1 MERFVF
7 RLITNPK
14 PYKTICNC
22 TLLSILPRTRGV
34 SQGSNNL
41 SEHVLHNLQGVF
53 FPKMVGAEGVEPP
66 MFTA

>member
-7 RLITNPK
+7 YLITNPK

-22 TLLSILPRTRGV
+22 TLSSILPRTRGV

-41 SEHVLHNLQGVF
+41 SEYVLHNLQGVF
-53 FPKMVGAEGVEPP
+53 FPEMAGRTGIEPVSL
-66 MFTA
+66 A